1 MEPDTMTYDIT
12 VTDTFA
18 GELNYCWVR
27 RYELEAPADI
37 STRALV
43 RRAKALA
50 GIAGRHRLDDY
61 GDSLSIW
68 PRGACVALL
77 VTVRP

>member
-1 MEPDTMTYDIT
+1 MIYDIT

-18 GELNYCWVR
+18 GELNFCWVR

-37 STRALV
+37 SRRALV

-50 GIAGRHRLDDY
+50 GITGRHRLDDF
-61 GDSLSIW
+61 GDELIIR
-68 PRGACVALL
+68 PRGCCVAMLI
-77 VTVRP
+77 TVRP

>member
-1 MEPDTMTYDIT
+1 MTYDIT

-18 GELNYCWVR
+18 GELNFCWVR

-37 STRALV
+37 SRRALV

-50 GIAGRHRLDDY
+50 GLSGRHLLDDY
-61 GDSLSIW
+61 GYELTIR
-68 PRGACVALL
+68 PRGCCVAMLI
-77 VTVRP
+77 TVRP

>member
-1 MEPDTMTYDIT
+1 MTYDIT

-18 GELNYCWVR
+18 GELNFCWVR

-50 GIAGRHRLDDY
+50 GITGRHRLDDY
-61 GDSLSIW
+61 GDELTIW

>member
-1 MEPDTMTYDIT
+1 MIYDIT

-18 GELNYCWVR
+18 GELNFCWVR
-27 RYELEAPADI
+27 RDELEAPADI

-50 GIAGRHRLDDY
+50 GITGRHLLDDF
-61 GDSLSIW
+61 GHELVIRL
-68 PRGACVALL
+68 RGCCVAML
-77 VTVRP
+77 VTARY

>member
-1 MEPDTMTYDIT
+1 MVYDIT
-12 VTDTFA
+12 VTDTYG

-37 STRALV
+37 SRRALV
-43 RRAKALA
+43 RRAKSAA
-50 GIAGRHRLDDY
+50 GITGRHRLDDY
-61 GDSLSIW
+61 GDSLTIW

-77 VTVRP
+77 VTARY

>member
-1 MEPDTMTYDIT
+1 MIYDVT
-12 VTDTFA
+12 VTDTYA
-18 GELNYCWVR
+18 GELNYCWAR

-50 GIAGRHRLDDY
+50 GITGRHRTDDY
-61 GDSLSIW
+61 GDSLTIW
-68 PRGACVALL
+68 PRGACIAMT
-77 VTVRP
+77 VTARC

>member
-1 MEPDTMTYDIT
+1 MTYDIT

-18 GELNYCWVR
+18 GELNFCWVR

-37 STRALV
+37 SRRALV

-50 GIAGRHRLDDY
+50 GLSGRHRLDDY
-61 GDSLSIW
+61 GDELTIR

-77 VTVRP
+77 VTARY